1 MAPPTASS
9 AEEEQAVKEESE
21 TVSVLSLGI
30 RADIAA
36 PGFVDVVRT
45 KFEKEEDVIVTV
57 VATSKTGEEMD
68 VGEEVPERIREESVR
83 VPSAATNK
91 GHVRAEMEKLI
102 ESKVIWEPPT
112 MKMPF
117 WLSMEETRL
126 DTAEFDEP
134 LIVSVRLLSSNKVHV
149 VSAGWAVE
157 SFRVI

>member
-1 MAPPTASS
+1 
-9 AEEEQAVKEESE
+9 
-21 TVSVLSLGI
+21 
-30 RADIAA
+30 
-36 PGFVDVVRT
+36 
-45 KFEKEEDVIVTV
+45 
-57 VATSKTGEEMD
+57 
-68 VGEEVPERIREESVR
+68 
-83 VPSAATNK
+83 
-91 GHVRAEMEKLI
+91 MEKVI